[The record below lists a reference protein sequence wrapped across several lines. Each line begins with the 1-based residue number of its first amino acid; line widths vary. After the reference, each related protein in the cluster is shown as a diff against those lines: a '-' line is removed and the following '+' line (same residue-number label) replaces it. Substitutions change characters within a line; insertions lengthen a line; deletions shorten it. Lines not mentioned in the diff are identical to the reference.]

1 MRNHRVRTILASAIL
16 ATTTLLL
23 SVATA
28 LADGIAGTDPEVTLI
43 RGQAQRR
50 DHRGLPKRSTRPDP
64 GHRLEA
70 AA

>member
-28 LADGIAGTDPEVTLI
+28 LAGGI
-43 RGQAQRR
+43 
-50 DHRGLPKRSTRPDP
+50 P
-64 GHRLEA
+64 GPIPR
-70 AA
+70 

>member
-28 LADGIAGTDPEVTLI
+28 LADGAGGPI
-43 RGQAQRR
+43 PR
-50 DHRGLPKRSTRPDP
+50 
-64 GHRLEA
+64 
-70 AA
+70 

>member
-28 LADGIAGTDPEVTLI
+28 LAEGGPAPI
-43 RGQAQRR
+43 
-50 DHRGLPKRSTRPDP
+50 PK
-64 GHRLEA
+64 
-70 AA
+70 